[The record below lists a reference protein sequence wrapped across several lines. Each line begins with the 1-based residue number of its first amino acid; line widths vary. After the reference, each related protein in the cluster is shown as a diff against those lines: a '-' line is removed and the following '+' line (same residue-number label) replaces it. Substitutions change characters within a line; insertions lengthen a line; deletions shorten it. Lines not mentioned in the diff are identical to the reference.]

1 MFCSVAA
8 PVLNGAALKQRLVVF
23 TCIIFMCLCIIMII
37 MCIHMYTCIFV
48 WICMCI
54 SYIMYFPINCIFC
67 ILWIDIIIISAE
79 CFQSFSLSPSETDV
93 GPMLV

>member
-8 PVLNGAALKQRLVVF
+8 PVLQRRSIEATFGCLHVYYFYVSMYNNDYYVH
-23 TCIIFMCLCIIMII
+23 TCVYMNLCMDIYV
-37 MCIHMYTCIFV
+37 H
-48 WICMCI
+48 
-54 SYIMYFPINCIFC
+54 IMYFPINCIFC